1 MQSFHARHNIFHRK
15 YSVAKSMIM
24 LDWLKA
30 CIAQYKVEIAPIL
43 NQER

>member
-1 MQSFHARHNIFHRK
+1 MCIRDR
-15 YSVAKSMIM
+15 SMIM

-30 CIAQYKVEIAPIL
+30 CITQYKVEIAPIL

>member
-1 MQSFHARHNIFHRK
+1 
-15 YSVAKSMIM
+15 MIM

-30 CIAQYKVEIAPIL
+30 CITQYKVEIAPIL